1 MLRSTKTSVALF
13 STSIMELPA
22 HKNRERKENKLLK
35 YIYFECMWTVSVPDE
50 NVSYSTDAAER
61 I

>member
-1 MLRSTKTSVALF
+1 MIITSYDRMLRSTKTSVALF

-35 YIYFECMWTVSVPDE
+35 LLL
-50 NVSYSTDAAER
+50 A
-61 I
+61 